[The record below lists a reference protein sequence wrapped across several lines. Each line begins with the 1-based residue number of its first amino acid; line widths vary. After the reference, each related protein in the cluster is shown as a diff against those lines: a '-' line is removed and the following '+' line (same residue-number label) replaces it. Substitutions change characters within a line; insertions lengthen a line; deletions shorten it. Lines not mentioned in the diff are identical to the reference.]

1 MGDEQTNEP
10 GQVAEQSA
18 RQRTAI
24 PFPYTDLTR
33 AIELNA
39 KIAELGGRE
48 VELTQLAAALNQ
60 TADGGT
66 FRGRISAARMFGL
79 IEYDRMKAR
88 LTGLDEDVLDPNRSA
103 GAKVT
108 AFLKVP
114 LYQKLYE
121 QYQGYPLPHPAAI
134 QRQMAILGLPQK
146 QVERARQA
154 FVQSIQEARF
164 VNSNGRFVK
173 PIITGKLEL
182 PPASDPAEEAGTGTI
197 GRDDGQGGGASG
209 GGDGGGGGET
219 PLTTSQMLL
228 ELLDPEKMTD
238 EETKA
243 VWTLLLYVKKPKK
256 TAADQS

>member
-1 MGDEQTNEP
+1 MGDELTNE
-10 GQVAEQSA
+10 QSQAADQSA

-79 IEYDRMKAR
+79 IEYDRTKAR
-88 LTGLDEDVLDPNRSA
+88 LTSLGEDILDPNRSP

-114 LYQKLYE
+114 LYLKLYE

-134 QRQMAILGLPQK
+134 QRQMVILGLPQK

-154 FVQSIQEARF
+154 FVQSVQEARF

-173 PIITGKLEL
+173 PIVTSKLEL
-182 PPASDPAEEAGTGTI
+182 PPAPNPADEGGTGTAEQ
-197 GRDDGQGGGASG
+197 DEGQGGGA
-209 GGDGGGGGET
+209 GGGGGGRT
-219 PLTTSQMLL
+219 PPTTSQILL
-228 ELLDPEKMTD
+228 ELLDPENMTE

-243 VWTLLLYVKKPKK
+243 VWTLLLYVKKSKK
-256 TAADQS
+256 TATDQQ

>member
-1 MGDEQTNEP
+1 MGDNQTNEQ
-10 GQVAEQSA
+10 GQTAEQA
-18 RQRTAI
+18 TRQRTAL
-24 PFPYTDLTR
+24 PFPYTDLAR
-33 AIELNA
+33 AIELCA

-48 VELTQLAAALNQ
+48 LELTQLAAGLNQ

-79 IEYDRMKAR
+79 IEYDRQQAR
-88 LTGLDEDVLDPNRSA
+88 LTGLGEDVLDPNRSP

-134 QRQMAILGLPQK
+134 QRQMVILGLPQK

-154 FVQSIQEARF
+154 FIQSVQEARF

-173 PIITGKLEL
+173 PVVTSKLEL
-182 PPASDPAEEAGTGTI
+182 PPTNEQGETGI
-197 GRDDGQGGGASG
+197 GIGVPNRDAD
-209 GGDGGGGGET
+209 DRGGGGGGGGDDGDT
-219 PLTTSQMLL
+219 PRTASQMLL
-228 ELLDPEKMTD
+228 ELLDPENMTD
-238 EETKA
+238 EEAKA
-243 VWTLLLYVKKPKK
+243 VWTLLLYVKKAKK
-256 TAADQS
+256 TATDQ